1 MSDIFQRAML
11 EAYEEG
17 VSSDPEQYFLSNLFR
32 EEVISPVDEIE
43 LDVIRGSRVIAADVT
58 RGGGV
63 GNTNYVNQYTNKSY
77 KVPLY
82 WEQTPITAS
91 MLNKRVPGMDAFR
104 SPSMSEAAKI
114 GYHVGRAQSEQVK
127 KIKRAI
133 ELQAAQALQTGI
145 VTLKNADNI
154 DFHKDATLNN
164 VPGVKWDNAN
174 GLPIDD
180 IEALAVEIFQKGKI
194 KPNTAIFSQNAWVAF
209 RKNTSVQSFFDKR
222 FIEPG
227 ILRPEETVLGATLQ
241 GRISIGDFMLNLYTY
256 NGFYEN
262 SSGTNVSYMNTETV
276 IVMNSLAQLAKGYGA
291 TEVLVESREDYR
303 NLGLPELPEFVAGAY
318 VPFYYT
324 MYPSTMY
331 AGVQSAPIVIP
342 KAIDTIGTITD
353 CLT

>member
-11 EAYEEG
+11 ASYEEG
-17 VSSDPEQYFLSNLFR
+17 VAQDPEQYFLSNFFK

-43 LDVIRGSRVIAADVT
+43 LDVVRGSRLVAADVV

-63 GNTNYVNQYTNKSY
+63 GNTNYIQRYTNKAY

-82 WEQTPITAS
+82 WEQTAITAS
-91 MLNKRVPGMDAFR
+91 MLNKRIPGMDAFS
-104 SPSMSEAAKI
+104 SPAMGEAAKI
-114 GYHVGRAQSEQVK
+114 GYHVGQAQAEQVK

-133 ELQAAQALQTGI
+133 ELQAAQVLQTGI

-154 DFHKDATLNN
+154 DFKKDSTLNN
-164 VPGVKWDNAN
+164 VPSNKWDNAN
-174 GLPIDD
+174 GTPIDD
-180 IEALAVEIFQKGKI
+180 IEALCIEIYKKGKI
-194 KPNTAIFSQNAWVAF
+194 KPDSVIFSSDSWMAF
-209 RKNTSVQSFFDKR
+209 RKNTSVQNFFNKW

-241 GRISIGDFMLNLYTY
+241 GRIAIGDFRLNLYTY
-256 NGFYEN
+256 DGFYEN
-262 SSGTNVSYMNTETV
+262 SSGTNVNYMNAETV
-276 IVMNSLAQLAKGYGA
+276 IVMSSMAPLAKGFGA
-291 TEVLVESREDYR
+291 TEVLTESREEYR
-303 NLGLPELPEFVAGAY
+303 MMGLPEFPEFVAGAY
-318 VPFYYT
+318 VPFYYE
-324 MYPSTMY
+324 MYPSSMF

>member
-17 VSSDPEQYFLSNLFR
+17 VSQDPEQYFLSNFFR

-43 LDVIRGSRVIAADVT
+43 LDVVRGSRKIAADVV

-63 GNTNYVNQYTNKSY
+63 GNTNYVQQYTNKAY

-104 SPSMSEAAKI
+104 SPAMSEAAKI
-114 GYHVGRAQSEQVK
+114 GYHVGMAQSEQVK

-133 ELQAAQALQTGI
+133 ELQAAQVLQTGI
-145 VTLKNADNI
+145 VTLKNSDSI
-154 DFHKDATLNN
+154 DFKKDSTLNN
-164 VPGVKWDNAN
+164 VPAVKWDNAS

-180 IEALAVEIFQKGKI
+180 IEALCIEIYKKGKI
-194 KPNTAIFSQNAWVAF
+194 KPDSVIFSADSWMAF
-209 RKNTSVQSFFDKR
+209 RKNTSVQNFFDKR

-227 ILRPEETVLGATLQ
+227 LLRPEETVLGATLQ
-241 GRISIGDFMLNLYTY
+241 GRISIGDFRLNLYTY
-256 NGFYEN
+256 DGFYEN
-262 SSGTNVSYMNTETV
+262 SSGSNVSYMNAETV
-276 IVMNSLAQLAKGYGA
+276 IVMSMNAQLAKGYGA
-291 TEVLVESREDYR
+291 TEVLTESREEYR
-303 NLGLPELPEFVAGAY
+303 NMGLPELPEFVAGAY
-318 VPFYYT
+318 VPFYYS
-324 MYPSTMY
+324 MYPSSMF

>member
-17 VSSDPEQYFLSNLFR
+17 VSQDPEQYFLSNLFR

-43 LDVIRGSRVIAADVT
+43 LDVVRGSRRIAADVT

-104 SPSMSEAAKI
+104 SPAMSEAAKI
-114 GYHVGRAQSEQVK
+114 GYHVGHAQSEQVK

-164 VPGVKWDNAN
+164 VPATKWDNS
-174 GLPIDD
+174 GTPIDD
-180 IEALAVEIFQKGKI
+180 IEALAVEIFQKGKV
-194 KPNTAIFSQNAWVAF
+194 KPNTAIFSQNAWVGF
-209 RKNTSVQSFFDKR
+209 RKNASVQSFFDKR

-227 ILRPEETVLGATLQ
+227 LLRPEETVLGATLQ

-262 SSGTNVSYMNTETV
+262 SSGVNTSYMNSETV
-276 IVMNSLAQLAKGYGA
+276 IVMSSLAQLAKGYGA

-324 MYPSTMY
+324 MAPSTMY

>member
-17 VSSDPEQYFLSNLFR
+17 VSQDPEQYFLSNLFR

-43 LDVIRGSRVIAADVT
+43 LDVIRGSRRIAADVT

-91 MLNKRVPGMDAFR
+91 MLSKRVPGMDAFR
-104 SPSMSEAAKI
+104 SPAMSEAAKI
-114 GYHVGRAQSEQVK
+114 GYHVGRAQAEQVK

-154 DFHKDATLNN
+154 DFHKDSSLNN
-164 VPGVKWDNAN
+164 VPSTKWDNS
-174 GLPIDD
+174 GTPIDD
-180 IEALAVEIFQKGKI
+180 IEALAVEIYQKGKV
-194 KPNTAIFSQNAWVAF
+194 KPNTAIFSANAWIAF
-209 RKNTSVQSFFDKR
+209 RKNANVQSFFDKR

-227 ILRPEETVLGATLQ
+227 LLRPEETVLGATLQ

-256 NGFYEN
+256 DGFYEN
-262 SSGTNVSYMNTETV
+262 ANGSNVSYMNTETV
-276 IVMNSLAQLAKGYGA
+276 IVMNSNAMLAKGYGA
-291 TEVLVESREDYR
+291 TEVLAESREEYR
-303 NLGLPELPEFVAGAY
+303 NLGLPELPEFVAGAF

-324 MYPSTMY
+324 MHPSTMY

>member
-17 VSSDPEQYFLSNLFR
+17 VSQDPEQYFLSNLFR

-43 LDVIRGSRVIAADVT
+43 LDVIRGSRRIAADVT

-104 SPSMSEAAKI
+104 SPAMSEAAKI
-114 GYHVGRAQSEQVK
+114 GYHVGRAQAEQVK

-154 DFHKDATLNN
+154 DFHKDSSLNN
-164 VPGVKWDNAN
+164 VPSTKWDN
-174 GLPIDD
+174 GGSPIDD
-180 IEALAVEIFQKGKI
+180 IEALAVEIYQKGKV
-194 KPNTAIFSQNAWVAF
+194 KPNTAIFSANAWIAF
-209 RKNTSVQSFFDKR
+209 RKNANVQSFFDKR

-227 ILRPEETVLGATLQ
+227 LLRPEETVLGATLQ

-256 NGFYEN
+256 DGFYEN
-262 SSGTNVSYMNTETV
+262 SNGSNVSYMNSETV
-276 IVMNSLAQLAKGYGA
+276 IVMNSLAMLAKGYGA
-291 TEVLVESREDYR
+291 TEVLAESREEYR
-303 NLGLPELPEFVAGAY
+303 SLGLPELPEFVAGAF